1 MKNAETKSD
10 VQSKPLILSMNEA
23 EQTLFN
29 TVNKILTDDGIP
41 CYFVE
46 IIVDKI
52 HKQLKNGATLELEK
66 AKKVAYAKKEVE
78 ENGS

>member
-1 MKNAETKSD
+1 MKKSD
-10 VQSKPLILSMNEA
+10 VKTESKPLILAMHEA

-29 TVNKILTDDGIP
+29 TVNKILTEDGIP

-46 IIVDKI
+46 MIVDKI
-52 HKQLKNGATLELEK
+52 HTQLKSGASAELNATKTIIET
-66 AKKVAYAKKEVE
+66 KKEVE